1 MGAFLYWTNKAGA
14 SKVLWFDVTTE
25 ENHQL
30 KAEITEHPVEEG
42 INVTDNVRPEA
53 DVVTITAFIS
63 NTPIKVEREVKAEVK
78 KEGKLIGAQ
87 AGTIQFG
94 EKLDVKTYE
103 PALLPTPGSLINALS
118 SAISNLLLGKKEW
131 KANIIK
137 FDKDFDNVQEAY
149 FALKE
154 LRDTSQRIEAIT
166 SVRSYKDMVVSEV
179 TMSRTS
185 EHGTGGSVTIQLKE
199 IRVVST
205 LKVKAP
211 KPAELRGTDR
221 KNNGAKGPSDAD
233 DPTKRESLLF
243 KGAAALGA
251 VAKPPGLP

>member
-14 SKVLWFDVTTE
+14 TKILWFDVVTE
-25 ENHQL
+25 ENHHL

-42 INVTDNVRPEA
+42 INVTDNVRPEP
-53 DVVTITAFIS
+53 DVVTLTCFIS
-63 NTPIKVEREVKAEVK
+63 NAPIKVAREVQTEVK

-94 EKLDVKTYE
+94 QKLEVKTYD
-103 PALLPTPGSLINALS
+103 PPLAPTPGSLINALT
-118 SAISNLLLGKKEW
+118 SAISNLLKGKKEW

-137 FDKDFDNVQEAY
+137 FDKDFDNVQDVY

-154 LRDTSQRIEAIT
+154 LRDTAQRIEAIT
-166 SVRSYKDMVVSEV
+166 SVRSYKDMVVQDV
-179 TMSRTS
+179 TMPRTS
-185 EHGTGGSVTIQLKE
+185 EHGTGASVTIQLKE

-205 LKVKAP
+205 IKVKAP